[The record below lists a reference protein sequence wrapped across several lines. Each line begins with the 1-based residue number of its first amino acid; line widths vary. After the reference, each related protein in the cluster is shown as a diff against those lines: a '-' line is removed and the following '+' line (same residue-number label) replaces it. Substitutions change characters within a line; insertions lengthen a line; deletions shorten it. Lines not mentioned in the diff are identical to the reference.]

1 MSAPPLPIRMR
12 DAPANSRAAMLQVL
26 QVVRRI
32 ELLASGHEALLEEYH
47 GVEVN
52 RAECLEWCGMLIE
65 HAELAIKM
73 LNEALAPS
81 GVKAKRAGAE

>member
-1 MSAPPLPIRMR
+1 MSAPQLPIRMR
-12 DAPANSRAAMLQVL
+12 EAPANSRAAMLQV
-26 QVVRRI
+26 VRRI
-32 ELLASGHEALLEEYH
+32 ELLAGGHEALLEEYH

-65 HAELAIKM
+65 HAELATKM
-73 LNEALAPS
+73 LNDALAPN